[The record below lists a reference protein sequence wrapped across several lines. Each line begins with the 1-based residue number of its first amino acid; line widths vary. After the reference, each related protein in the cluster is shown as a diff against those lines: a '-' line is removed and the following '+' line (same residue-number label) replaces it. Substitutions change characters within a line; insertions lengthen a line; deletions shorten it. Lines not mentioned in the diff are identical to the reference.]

1 MGRIESY
8 LGFAVRSGKIVYGM
22 DNIETSRRRLYAL
35 VLGPDASVNL
45 AERAER
51 YAARRTVP
59 LIKAEKP
66 LEELIRKP
74 NCKLVALLD
83 ANMAKAVIS
92 SVGR

>member
-35 VLGPDASVNL
+35 GPDASVNL

-51 YAARRTVP
+51 YAARRNVP